1 MPENYTDDFE
11 GVKASERARIDAQRR
26 ARGNEKSDIFALCLS
41 GGGIRS
47 ASFALGVIQALLRR
61 GELKNVDY
69 LSTVSGG
76 GYIGSALSWLLSA
89 SSEATVNPTSETD
102 YFPLGSRQRGARHAD
117 GHDALNY
124 IRQHG
129 DYLNPGQG
137 INLISLF
144 GVVVRSI
151 IVSVVI
157 YFSILSFL
165 MLMMHSLEVTLIMWF
180 KEVQHIEEFWIPDG
194 ALYMAFAVVVAV
206 LIVTSYFVFAVAT
219 WWSAL
224 FHARTY
230 TLRVLTER
238 IVGRLWTLMLIL
250 ALLGSLP
257 FAAKGIN
264 WIVLSY
270 ESGSFQGGLLSG
282 LVGSRIPDSFEA
294 TGVIQPG
301 LHFTIAIGSIL
312 LSLIGGYF
320 SRWAKSVEEAT
331 DSGIVN
337 RLFVWA
343 FLLLFVYGIFLLA
356 HSVSYHVFC
365 TEVAQACNFG
375 GGRPIFW
382 GNFLSASLWFLL
394 PGVILGFFADLNHL
408 SLHQM
413 YRDRLM
419 EEFMPGPAAIASNS
433 WILDKEANRSAL
445 SEFSGREVAG
455 PYHVL
460 NSNLIL
466 VDSRKAKFR
475 GRGGDSFILSPLYS
489 GSDATGWQTTESY
502 MNNRMT
508 LATAMAISG
517 AAANPDAGLSGQG
530 FTMSRLVSIL
540 MFLFNMRL
548 GYWAPNPAMT
558 HASSLYRIPPSYLY
572 PGLVQG
578 LLGIG
583 LDAEHRH
590 LQLSDGGHFDNLG
603 LYEMIRRKVP
613 VILVSDAG
621 ADPKYTFESLGT
633 ALERVRV
640 DFGANVNFNDGNYDL
655 MGIVPG
661 SGPKSIATE
670 RYGLARNPFAIG
682 SITYADNSS
691 GLLIYLRT
699 SLCEGLPQDIYGYKS
714 AHPTYPNESTADQF
728 FDEAQV
734 EAYRE
739 LGYRLTLK
747 MLDAN
752 QKQEWF

>member
-1 MPENYTDDFE
+1 MLENHTDDFE
-11 GVKASERARIDAQRR
+11 EVKASEKARIDAQRR

-89 SSEATVNPTSETD
+89 NSDATVNPTSETD
-102 YFPLGSRQRGARHAD
+102 YFPLGSRQRGARYED

-144 GVVVRSI
+144 GVVMRSVL
-151 IVSVVI
+151 VSLVI

-165 MLMMHSLEVTLIMWF
+165 MLMIHALDVAAIDWF
-180 KEVQHIEEFWIPDG
+180 KSIERMENVQIPDG
-194 ALYMAFAVVVAV
+194 ILYIGMALIAALLILTSNVV
-206 LIVTSYFVFAVAT
+206 YAVAT
-219 WWSAL
+219 WWGAI
-224 FHARTY
+224 FRARTY
-230 TLRVLTER
+230 GLRLETER
-238 IVGRLWTLMLIL
+238 FVGRLWVVMLVL
-250 ALLGSLP
+250 VLCGSLP
-257 FAAKGIN
+257 FASQAIN
-264 WIVLSY
+264 WIWLAL
-270 ESGSFQGGLLSG
+270 EPGA
-282 LVGSRIPDSFEA
+282 IPE
-294 TGVIQPG
+294 GVDVDASISPAR
-301 LHFTIAIGSIL
+301 HFVVAGASIL
-312 LSLIGGYF
+312 FSFIGAYLKKRADVG
-320 SRWAKSVEEAT
+320 KE
-331 DSGIVN
+331 DSGTGILN
-337 RLFVWA
+337 TLLVWVI
-343 FLLLFVYGIFLLA
+343 LLLLIYGIFLLA
-356 HSVSYHVFC
+356 HSVSYYAFC
-365 TEVAQACNFG
+365 SQVADSCGFNTGDAATWERLWVIG
-375 GGRPIFW
+375 LY
-382 GNFLSASLWFLL
+382 FLI
-394 PGVILGFFADLNHL
+394 PGVLFGFFVDLNHL
-408 SLHQM
+408 SLHRM

-419 EEFMPGPAAIASNS
+419 EEFMPGAGAIQNNRWEAA
-433 WILDKEANRSAL
+433 KEANRAAL
-445 SEFSGREVAG
+445 STFSGDDVAG
-455 PYHVL
+455 PYHIL
-460 NSNLIL
+460 NTNLIL
-466 VDSRKAKFR
+466 TASPQAKFR

-489 GSDATGWQTTESY
+489 GSDATGWQSTSNY
-502 MNNRMT
+502 MGDRMT

-517 AAANPDAGLSGQG
+517 AAANPDAGVSGQG
-530 FTMSRLVSIL
+530 ITRNRLVSVL
-540 MFLFNMRL
+540 MFLFNLRL
-548 GYWAPNPAMT
+548 GYWALNPRKKQTGVSA
-558 HASSLYRIPPSYLY
+558 RIPPSYLH

-583 LDAEHRH
+583 LDALHRH

-621 ADPKYTFESLGT
+621 ADPEYTFDCLGD

-640 DFGANVNFNDGNYDL
+640 DFGATVSFNDCNYDL

-661 SGPKSIATE
+661 SGEKSMATE
-670 RYGLARNPFAIG
+670 RYGLSRNSFAIG
-682 SITYADNSS
+682 SITYADNSK

-699 SLCEGLPQDIYGYKS
+699 SLCAGLPQDIYGYKS

-728 FDEAQV
+728 FDEVQV